1 MFQIHWSAIAKD
13 TYSETLTNLSQDAA
27 LKLDDKVEAL
37 IEKLK
42 NFRHF
47 CPPSKLHPNIRR
59 CTISKF
65 ISLSYHVDGRVV
77 VLLQFYYNRSSID
90 W

>member
-1 MFQIHWSAIAKD
+1 MFQIHWSETAKD
-13 TYSETLTNLSQDAA
+13 TYSQILTNLSQDSA

-42 NFRHF
+42 SFRHF
-47 CPPSKLHPNIRR
+47 CPPSELHPNIRR
-59 CTISKF
+59 CTISKY
-65 ISLSYHVDGRVV
+65 ISLSYHIDGHVV
-77 VLLQFYYNRSSID
+77 SLLQFYYNKSSID